1 MKHKHHIIPKH
12 MGGTDDPSNL
22 VELTIEEHADAHKKL
37 WEEHGRVQD
46 WLAWQGLSGLM
57 TKEEIVKMQL
67 SAAGKKGVAVRGPVS
82 VDAAKKGGKAVWEK
96 HKDAITKTLQK
107 NARKNKEMKEKTGRG
122 VGGQPVG
129 KYQWITDGNVNK
141 KVSIN
146 ATIPEGF
153 SRGRTRQR

>member
-1 MKHKHHIIPKH
+1 

-22 VELTIEEHADAHKKL
+22 VELTVEEHADAHKKL

-67 SAAGKKGVAVRGPVS
+67 SAAGKKGGAKSAGPGS
-82 VDAAKKGGKAVWEK
+82 GAKGGKAVWEK
-96 HKDAITKTLQK
+96 HKDTITKTLQE

-146 ATIPEGF
+146 AMIPEGF
-153 SRGRTRQR
+153 SRGRTRKW